1 MLFLDAEMFIG
12 IGDDMEDPFGHDES
26 DLPLEKFCETI
37 EAQVGAVTQRA
48 TILPYKLA
56 YGPVLSR
63 PRTASESYQLEETIT
78 TFKTQSRCTSIST
91 VSSTNDYDDMEVG
104 GREAHET
111 DPLVKMGLVV

>member
-1 MLFLDAEMFIG
+1 MFIG

-37 EAQVGAVTQRA
+37 ETQVSAVKQRA
-48 TILPYKLA
+48 TIIPYNIA

-63 PRTASESYQLEETIT
+63 PRTPSESHQHEETIK
-78 TFKTQSRCTSIST
+78 TFNTQSRRPSPST
-91 VSSTNDYDDMEVG
+91 VASTIDPDDTEVG

-111 DPLVKMGLVV
+111 DPLVKIGLVV